1 MRSLEH
7 LMTTKYNAREKK
19 RRRLAKVAR
28 KQERVKEQIRQGAK
42 KTKA

>member
-1 MRSLEH
+1 
-7 LMTTKYNAREKK
+7 MTTKYNAREKK

-28 KQERVKEQIRQGAK
+28 KKDRVKEAIKQGAK